1 MPYRVQFL
9 DDSKNVLSEERAEW
23 WSATNVFDL
32 PPKDWPSHALTL
44 RVLDS
49 DGCDILTVS
58 KDENPFLAS

>member
-23 WSATNVFDL
+23 CPTNVFDL